1 MSRPLDVPAEHDEVL
16 ELRIERLALAN
27 RAILSAGLKNIFR
40 EKFRAVFCESNH
52 LRLLVAIPGL
62 PLEVRRAVATYLIA
76 SDVESLCAME
86 RRVLGAVSSVHG
98 HVLFERAGYC
108 GYKAI
113 FCDPRWAYDY
123 SDVEHDYNTL
133 VTTHSVQLQ
142 KVLPPVHRYALSA
155 STLGLATRA
164 DSAWAL
170 HTIMRDI
177 IARCDCLHGPRCR
190 SCGYNRMKRDKFWEC
205 VRRGRP
211 SAQDLFSLRRHL
223 DVIRDRHWSEEIPT
237 VFDMRTLVEH
247 LPEDFVG
254 AWNDATLRALQ
265 STPQSGTSSSIS
277 ITSWHGFVQ
286 DARQCSSVDGRRR
299 QTCLAYDLDLTPSD
313 QSFLPSQVVRL
324 PSAHTRIVADS
335 APPRRTFTSC
345 FPDGIATIQS
355 GHGLNRTQF
364 GMQVASSPTGVSGRY
379 VDAHSPLWILLREEA
394 NGEMS
399 VTLPAGPAFAPRLT
413 HYGFYIVFVG
423 EALSSAM

>member
-27 RAILSAGLKNIFR
+27 RAILSAGLKNTFR
-40 EKFRAVFCESNH
+40 EKFRVVLCESRH
-52 LRLLVAIPGL
+52 LLLLVAIPGL
-62 PLEVRRAVATYLIA
+62 PLEVRRAVAAYLIA

-86 RRVLGAVSSVHG
+86 RRVLGALSSVHG

-164 DSAWAL
+164 NSLWVL
-170 HTIMRDI
+170 HTIMRHI
-177 IARCDCLHGPRCR
+177 IDSCGCLHGPPCR
-190 SCGYNRMKRDKFWEC
+190 RCGYNRMKRDKFWEC

-211 SAQDLFSLRRHL
+211 SVQNLFSLRRHL

-237 VFDMRTLVEH
+237 VFDMRTLVQH
-247 LPEDFVG
+247 LPEDFVE

-299 QTCLAYDLDLTPSD
+299 QTGLAYDLVPTPTDKYVILSLT
-313 QSFLPSQVVRL
+313 L
-324 PSAHTRIVADS
+324 
-335 APPRRTFTSC
+335 
-345 FPDGIATIQS
+345 
-355 GHGLNRTQF
+355 
-364 GMQVASSPTGVSGRY
+364 Y
-379 VDAHSPLWILLREEA
+379 
-394 NGEMS
+394 
-399 VTLPAGPAFAPRLT
+399 
-413 HYGFYIVFVG
+413 
-423 EALSSAM
+423 LS